1 MKPKRFFSFLIRQ
14 KITSLMLAALVAVM
28 LLALTGCRLP
38 GSPAPT
44 PFVFTT
50 PDKTLTAIFA
60 PLLTLTPEA
69 PQAFTATP
77 VIVQPSPSTPSATLF
92 PTVVASNT
100 PAPSPTKPAPTLR
113 SGSLVEATYLEN
125 PPVLDGILDEWSLSP
140 YPVRSVV
147 YGAGQWQGEA
157 DCSATVMLG
166 WDVTNL
172 YVAVQVRDDRYVQ
185 EASGV
190 NLFKGDSLEILL
202 DVDLEGDFNV
212 KSLNADDYQL
222 GISPGSP
229 YPGNDSQAYLWYPS
243 SKQGGQPDVRIAA
256 RAREGGYMVE
266 TAIPWSIF
274 GIIPENG
281 DAFGFGFSIS
291 DNDLE
296 GERVQQSMVSNVATR
311 SLTDP
316 TSWGSLV
323 LRRP

>member
-1 MKPKRFFSFLIRQ
+1 MKPKRYFTFLIRQ
-14 KITSLMLAALVAVM
+14 KTTSLMLAALVAVL
-28 LLALTGCRLP
+28 LLALAGCRLP
-38 GSPAPT
+38 GSPSPT

-77 VIVQPSPSTPSATLF
+77 VIVHSSPTPSATFF
-92 PTVVASNT
+92 PTVVATNN
-100 PAPSPTKPAPTLR
+100 PAPSPTRPAPTLR
-113 SGSLVEATYLEN
+113 SGSPVEAAYLEN
-125 PPVLDGILDEWSLSP
+125 PPVLDGILDEWSLPS

-147 YGAGQWQGEA
+147 YGAGEWQGEA
-157 DCSATVMLG
+157 DCSATVMVG
-166 WDVTNL
+166 WDTTYL

-185 EASGV
+185 DASGV

-202 DVDLEGDFNV
+202 DVDLEGDFDV
-212 KSLNADDYQL
+212 KSLNTDDYQL

-243 SKQGGQPDVRIAA
+243 SKQGLRLEVMVAA

-274 GIIPENG
+274 GIIPQNG
-281 DAFGFGFSIS
+281 DAFGFAISVS

-296 GERVQQSMVSNVATR
+296 GERVQQSMVSNVPTR